1 MRLTDIIFDVT
12 RSKAVTAVLLSY
24 LPLFELK
31 GGILYAR
38 GAGLGFLNALVYGVF
53 GSAFIFFT
61 VWAFAEP
68 CGFLFKKITGIK
80 GSGFLSGRKLPYAE
94 RGEKALISGVFSF
107 VALPLPLTGVWTG
120 TFLAYVSGLKLKES
134 FFAVMLGNLLCAVI
148 ISALAEACIAY
159 TDLILS
165 AFTVVVAVLLAI
177 KALKAVFTKT
187 G

>member
-1 MRLTDIIFDVT
+1 MRLTNIIFDVT
-12 RSKAVTAVLLSY
+12 RSKEASTVLLSY

-38 GAGLGFLNALVYGVF
+38 GAGLDFLNSLFLGVF
-53 GSAFIFFT
+53 GSLFIFFT
-61 VWAFAEP
+61 VWALAEP

-80 GSGFLSGRKLPYAE
+80 GSGPLSGRKLSLAE
-94 RGEKALISGVFSF
+94 RDGKALISGVFLF

-120 TFLAYVSGLKLKES
+120 TFLAYVSGLRLKES
-134 FFAVMLGNLLCAVI
+134 FFAVMLGNLFCAVI

-165 AFTVVVAVLLAI
+165 AFTLVVAVLLAI
-177 KALKAVFTKT
+177 KIIKAVFTKT